1 MTTPHSATP
10 TPVDWRNLIQAGRD
24 LLNPQQLGRLPTD
37 EHVRR
42 AVSNIY
48 YALFHALSESNA
60 TALIGSP
67 SDVLTAAAWTRVY
80 RGLDHGTA
88 RRELQRHRPEFSV
101 QARDFADAFTDMQ
114 GLRHAADYDHNAVIP
129 IINQVRTLLDEAE
142 ATILNYLQAAL
153 SERIYIATL
162 TLVRPR

>member
-1 MTTPHSATP
+1 MTAPDSAPP

-24 LLNPQQLGRLPTD
+24 LLKPQQLGQFPTD

-48 YALFHALSESNA
+48 
-60 TALIGSP
+60 
-67 SDVLTAAAWTRVY
+67 
-80 RGLDHGTA
+80 
-88 RRELQRHRPEFSV
+88 
-101 QARDFADAFTDMQ
+101 
-114 GLRHAADYDHNAVIP
+114 
-129 IINQVRTLLDEAE
+129 
-142 ATILNYLQAAL
+142 YLQAAL

>member
-1 MTTPHSATP
+1 MTALDSAPP

-24 LLNPQQLGRLPTD
+24 LLNPQQLGRLPTN

-48 YALFHALSESNA
+48 YALFHSLAESNA
-60 TALIGSP
+60 SALIGSP
-67 SDVLTAAAWTRVY
+67 GDALTTAAWSRLY
-80 RGLDHGTA
+80 RGLDHTTA
-88 RRELQRHRPEFSV
+88 RRELLRHRQEFSA
-101 QARDFADAFTDMQ
+101 QARAFADAFVDMQ
-114 GLRHAADYDHNAVIP
+114 QLRHAADYDHNAVIP
-129 IINQVRTLLDEAE
+129 ISQVVSAWLDDAE
-142 ATILNYLQAAL
+142 ATILGYLQAAL

>member
-1 MTTPHSATP
+1 MTTPDSAPP
-10 TPVDWRNLIQAGRD
+10 TPVDWQNLIQAGRD
-24 LLNPQQLGRLPTD
+24 LLNPQQLGRLPSD

-48 YALFHALSESNA
+48 YALFHALAESNA

-67 SDVLTAAAWTRVY
+67 SDALTAAAWSRVY

-88 RRELQRHRPEFSV
+88 RRELQRHRLEFSV
-101 QARDFADAFTDMQ
+101 PARNFADAFAGMQ
-114 GLRHAADYDHNAVIP
+114 VLRHAADYDHNAVITIP
-129 IINQVRTLLDEAE
+129 QVRVRLDQAE
-142 ATILNYLQAAL
+142 RVILNYLQAAL

>member
-1 MTTPHSATP
+1 MTTPDSAPP

-24 LLNPQQLGRLPTD
+24 LLNPQQLGQLPTD

-48 YALFHALSESNA
+48 YALFHALAESNA

-67 SDVLTAAAWTRVY
+67 SDALTAAAWSRVY
-80 RGLDHGTA
+80 RGLDHNAA
-88 RRELQRHRPEFSV
+88 RRELQRNRQEFSTES
-101 QARDFADAFTDMQ
+101 RRFADAFADVQ
-114 GLRHAADYDHNAVIP
+114 GLRYAADYDHNAVIP
-129 IINQVRTLLDEAE
+129 INQVRTLLDEAE
-142 ATILNYLQAAL
+142 ATILNYWQAAL

>member
-1 MTTPHSATP
+1 MTTLHSAPP

-48 YALFHALSESNA
+48 YALFHALAESNA
-60 TALIGSP
+60 SALIGP
-67 SDVLTAAAWTRVY
+67 PGDALTAAAWSRIY
-80 RGLDHGTA
+80 RGLDHTTA
-88 RRELQRHRPEFSV
+88 RRELLRHRQEFSV
-101 QARDFADAFTDMQ
+101 QARAFANAFADMQ
-114 GLRHAADYDHNAVIP
+114 QLRHAADYDHNAVIP
-129 IINQVRTLLDEAE
+129 INQVSARLDEAE
-142 ATILNYLQAAL
+142 GTILNYLQSAL

-162 TLVRPR
+162 TLIRPR

>member
-1 MTTPHSATP
+1 MTTPDSAPP

-67 SDVLTAAAWTRVY
+67 SDVLTSSAWSRVY
-80 RGLDHGTA
+80 RGLDHNTS
-88 RRELQRHRPEFSV
+88 RRELQRHRQEFSTE
-101 QARDFADAFTDMQ
+101 ARRFADAFADMQ
-114 GLRHAADYDHNAVIP
+114 GLRHTADYDHNADIP
-129 IINQVRTLLDEAE
+129 INQVRTLLDEAE

>member
-1 MTTPHSATP
+1 MTTPDSAPP

-48 YALFHALSESNA
+48 YALFHALAESNA
-60 TALIGSP
+60 SALIGSP
-67 SDVLTAAAWTRVY
+67 GDALTAAAWSRVY

-88 RRELQRHRPEFSV
+88 RRELQRHRQEFSV
-101 QARDFADAFTDMQ
+101 QARDFADAFADMQ
-114 GLRHAADYDHNAVIP
+114 ELRHMADYDHNAAIT
-129 IINQVRTLLDEAE
+129 INEASAWLDNVE

-162 TLVRPR
+162 TLVRSR